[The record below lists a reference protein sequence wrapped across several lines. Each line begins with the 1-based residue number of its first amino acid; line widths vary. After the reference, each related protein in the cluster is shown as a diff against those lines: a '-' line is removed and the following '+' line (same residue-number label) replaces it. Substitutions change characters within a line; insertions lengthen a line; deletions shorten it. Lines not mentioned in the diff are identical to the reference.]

1 MQGAGQGAPI
11 PDFSCKFLFGR
22 DLRPSILSSPPNPQ
36 FDSDPQAPDP
46 PPFVPAPP
54 LGEEDAPWT
63 GWSVLLI
70 AIFAVVSIFVLLL
83 VTTFVAR
90 QFLYPKAATVEVA
103 QYPLV
108 TIAAQLLGYLAVLM
122 FMAVVVAWR
131 RLPFWRSVRWSW
143 PRNPL
148 AYLLGGIALS
158 LTLQAIAHWL
168 PMPKELPV
176 DRFFQTERQAW
187 VLAVFGTTLAPLME
201 ELFFR
206 GFLYPVLA
214 RRMGVAISVFVTAL
228 AFSLI
233 HAPQLGR
240 AWGPVLVIFLVG
252 LTLTIVRVVTKS
264 VAAGFLMHV
273 AYNGTISVLMY
284 VATDRFHHLERLN
297 P

>member
-1 MQGAGQGAPI
+1 VAPA
-11 PDFSCKFLFGR
+11 
-22 DLRPSILSSPPNPQ
+22 SPP
-36 FDSDPQAPDP
+36 FI
-46 PPFVPAPP
+46 PAPP
-54 LGEEDAPWT
+54 LPEEDVPWT

-70 AIFAVVSIFVLLL
+70 AIFAVVSLFILLL
-83 VTTFVAR
+83 VTIFVA
-90 QFLYPKAATVEVA
+90 QGFLYPKAATVEVA

-108 TIAAQLLGYLAVLM
+108 AIAAQLLGYLAVLI
-122 FMAVVVAWR
+122 FMVVVVAR
-131 RLPFWRSVRWSW
+131 RGLPFWRSVRWSW

-158 LTLQAIAHWL
+158 LTLQAVAHWL

-214 RRMGVAISVFVTAL
+214 RRMGVAISVFVTAMG
-228 AFSLI
+228 FSLI

-264 VAAGFLMHV
+264 VAAGFLMHG

-284 VATDRFHHLERLN
+284 IATDRFRHLERLKQ
-297 P
+297 